1 MVKGKQVAK
10 IRVMCAESVTM
21 HTTIEYLRLD
31 VATLWNVCAH
41 YLRDIDV
48 HPQLPEFLIH
58 KDKN

>member
-1 MVKGKQVAK
+1 MAK